1 MDEFFPWGDTLV
13 IDDNSTDRRILEYLE
28 QRARVDSRFS
38 FRMAPD
44 RVQKVREGGLYH
56 NMDIA
61 RHYAIDHD
69 YDLVFFMQD
78 DMQFVWKDE
87 EFISTAWRI
96 LSMCGDISCLNP
108 LFCGRI
114 KYVDQYE
121 YVQSADAYR
130 SKRGLF
136 DVFVAR
142 VSLFSD
148 IPDCSFANSERAN
161 SRFWLKQ
168 RRRAYQVAT
177 PIACFVPLTYAG
189 DGTLKVAP
197 VQPAPG
203 EYYVRPLHP
212 DAIKRLK
219 TRDRTILPFSEDYVE
234 SIGKC
239 RVPHWWNAKFER
251 RYYALCGETFL
262 KEVARFSFPVEVTQL
277 KDWTDTS
284 EMAPEP
290 SHLNDGS
297 QSARAISVV
306 GKLVRIDL
314 FRAIIGRALF
324 FLFSLV
330 IKRHAKRYMFSG

>member
-13 IDDNSTDRRILEYLE
+13 IDDNSADRRILEYLE

-61 RHYAIDHD
+61 RRYAIDHD

-87 EFISTAWRI
+87 EFVLTAWRV
-96 LSMCGDISCLNP
+96 LSTCGDMSCLYP

-114 KYVDQYE
+114 KYVDELE
-121 YVQSADAYR
+121 YVESVDAYR
-130 SKRGLF
+130 RNRGFL
-136 DVFVAR
+136 DVFFAQVR
-142 VSLFSD
+142 LFRD
-148 IPDCSFANSERAN
+148 NPDFSFADSERAN
-161 SRFWLKQ
+161 SRFWLK
-168 RRRAYQVAT
+168 RGRRAYQVAT
-177 PIACFVPLTYAG
+177 PIGCFVPLTHTG

-197 VQPAPG
+197 FQLAPE
-203 EYYVRPLHP
+203 EYYVKPLHP
-212 DAIKRLK
+212 DVIERMK

-234 SIGKC
+234 PIGKC
-239 RVPHWWNAKFER
+239 RIPHWWNNKFER

-262 KEVARFSFPVEVTQL
+262 KEVSRFSFPVKVAEL

-284 EMAPEP
+284 TMAPEP

-297 QSARAISVV
+297 QSARAVSVV
-306 GKLVRIDL
+306 GRLAQSGL
-314 FRAIIGRALF
+314 LQAIIGRALF

-330 IKRHAKRYMFSG
+330 IKRRTKRYMFSW